1 MLHAGGM
8 QYFDR
13 EHLVSYPLLF
23 SGGDKTSVKGRPI
36 LTIESSGSPKACA
49 RELLMKGRLSKV
61 GFLVKV
67 ACFF

>member
-23 SGGDKTSVKGRPI
+23 SGLGDKTSAKGRPI
-36 LTIESSGSPKACA
+36 LTIEALGPPRLC
-49 RELLMKGRLSKV
+49 KGTLNEGKV
-61 GFLVKV
+61 K
-67 ACFF
+67 